1 MENKDY
7 GLSKYKYQGGFETW
21 AWFFMRISGVVLLLI
36 AVLHLLLMH
45 VYIQVE
51 NITYDVVANRWTGT
65 WGPFWKTYD
74 LALLIFALTHG
85 FNGLRWIV
93 DDYIHRAGW
102 NVFFKALLLVIY
114 LVVIAMGTYTVFSF
128 TG

>member
-1 MENKDY
+1 MKHRVE
-7 GLSKYKYQGGFETW
+7 LSKYKFQGGSETW
-21 AWFFMRISGVVLLLI
+21 GWFFMRISGVVLLLI
-36 AVLHLLLMH
+36 AVFHLLLMH
-45 VYIQVE
+45 VFIQVE

-74 LALLIFALTHG
+74 VALLIFALTHG

-114 LVVIAMGTYTVFSF
+114 LTVIAMGAYTVFSF